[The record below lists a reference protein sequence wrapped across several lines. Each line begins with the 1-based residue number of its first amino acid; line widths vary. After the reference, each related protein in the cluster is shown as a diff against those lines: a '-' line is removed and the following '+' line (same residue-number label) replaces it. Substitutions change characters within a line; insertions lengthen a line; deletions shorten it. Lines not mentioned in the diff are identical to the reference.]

1 MSVRESLKRL
11 SGESLVYGLGQVS
24 GRAVSLLLVP
34 ILTRVLLRQQ
44 YGVSELVNGYSAS
57 VLLVLVFG
65 MDAALARFFYEQ
77 PDRAARVR
85 MASSSFAFRLVAG
98 LTAALLFALLA
109 GPLAARVMGG
119 GVYSKYL
126 RVGALTLPFT
136 LVVLWC
142 NDLLRVTF
150 QPWKFVALNLTQT
163 LLVGGLTLY
172 FVLAR
177 GLGVAGVLYGKW
189 AGDAAAALLGVVL
202 CRHHLRPTFD
212 RAILRTMLQFGL
224 PLVPLAFAYGIIG
237 SVDRWSLQHF
247 ASLDEVGVY
256 ALALKFFA
264 VVTLG
269 VSAFQLAYLPFAY
282 ARAQDP
288 EAPRL
293 YARVLGLYVAIATLG
308 ALVVGLLAPLGIRL
322 LATRDYAAAARPA
335 VWLGF
340 AAVAQGAYYV
350 VGLGVN
356 LSRRNE
362 LLMWSALGSALFAA
376 VGNLV
381 LVPRLGA
388 EGAAMATFS
397 GYAVSAVIT
406 YVIAQRVHPVPYRG
420 ARLAALF
427 AAGVALGAL
436 ASRLATA
443 GGAVSMG
450 LAGRAGAIA
459 AFALLAWKSDV
470 WKDRGAIRHRP
481 VTPGQAK
488 GH

>member
-1 MSVRESLKRL
+1 MSLRASLQRL

-34 ILTRVLLRQQ
+34 ILTRVLLKQQ
-44 YGVSELVNGYSAS
+44 FGVAELVNGYSAS

-77 PDRAARVR
+77 SDRAARVR
-85 MASSSFAFRLVAG
+85 MASTSFAFRVTAG
-98 LTAALLFALLA
+98 LAAAALLAPLA
-109 GPLAARVMGG
+109 GALAAHVMGG
-119 GVYSKYL
+119 AVYTKYL
-126 RVGALTLPFT
+126 RIGAATLPFT

-163 LLVGGLTLY
+163 ALVGGLTLY

-189 AGDAAAALLGVVL
+189 AGDAVAALLGIVL
-202 CRHHLRPTFD
+202 CRHHLRPHFD
-212 RAILRTMLQFGL
+212 RAILGTMLRFGM

-237 SVDRWSLQHF
+237 SMDRWSLQHF
-247 ASLDEVGVY
+247 ATLEEVGVY

-269 VSAFQLAYLPFAY
+269 VSAFQLAFLPFAY
-282 ARAQDP
+282 ARAKDA
-288 EAPRL
+288 EAPML
-293 YARVLGLYVAIATLG
+293 YARVLGLYVAVAATG
-308 ALVVGLLAPLGIRL
+308 ALLVGLLAPLGIRL
-322 LATRDYAAAARPA
+322 LATRDYAAAAAPA
-335 VWLGF
+335 LWLGF
-340 AAVAQGAYYV
+340 AAAAQGAYYV

-362 LLMWSALGSALFAA
+362 LLVWSALGAALFAA
-376 VGNLV
+376 LGNLL

-388 EGAAMATFS
+388 EGAAIATFA
-397 GYAVSAVIT
+397 GYAVSAVLT
-406 YVIAQRVHPVPYRG
+406 YAISQRVYPLPYRG

-427 AAGVALGAL
+427 AAAVVMGVLTARLAPDGVAGWLG
-436 ASRLATA
+436 R
-443 GGAVSMG
+443 GGAV
-450 LAGRAGAIA
+450 A

-481 VTPGQAK
+481 AAPASDRT
-488 GH
+488 

>member
-1 MSVRESLKRL
+1 MSLRDSLKRL
-11 SGESLVYGLGQVS
+11 SRESLVYGLGQVS
-24 GRAVSLLLVP
+24 GRLVSVLLVP

-44 YGVSELVNGYSAS
+44 FGVSELVNGYSAS

-77 PDRAARVR
+77 PDRGARVR
-85 MASSSFAFRLVAG
+85 MASSSFAFRVIAG
-98 LTAALLFALLA
+98 LSAAALLATLA
-109 GPLAARVMGG
+109 GPLAAHVMGG
-119 GVYSKYL
+119 AVYAKYL
-126 RVGALTLPFT
+126 RIGALTLPFT

-172 FVLAR
+172 FVLGR

-189 AGDAAAALLGVVL
+189 AGDAAAALVGIGLS
-202 CRHHLRPTFD
+202 RHHLRPRFD
-212 RAILRTMLQFGL
+212 RAILVTMLQFGL
-224 PLVPLAFAYGIIG
+224 PLVPLAFAYGVIG

-247 ASLDEVGVY
+247 ASLDEVGIY

-264 VVTLG
+264 VVMLG
-269 VSAFQLAYLPFAY
+269 VSAFQLAFLPFAY
-282 ARAQDP
+282 ARAQEAD
-288 EAPRL
+288 APRL

-322 LATRDYAAAARPA
+322 LATRAYAASARPA

-362 LLMWSALGSALFAA
+362 LLIWSALGSALFAA

-388 EGAAMATFS
+388 EGAAMATFA
-397 GYAVSAVIT
+397 GYAVSAALT
-406 YVIAQRVHPVPYRG
+406 YAIAQRVHPLPYRG

-427 AAGVALGAL
+427 AVGVALGAV
-436 ASRLATA
+436 AVRLFPGGVA
-443 GGAVSMG
+443 GW
-450 LAGRAGAIA
+450 LGRAGAIA

-481 VTPGQAK
+481 VTPGSEAK